1 MLLCA
6 NPGARYTA
14 KKERID
20 QAVQRVLTS
29 GWYILGKEV
38 ETFEAAFAS
47 YCDTAHAIGVGS
59 GTEALHLALGSL
71 GIGSGDEVITVSHTA
86 TATVSA
92 IELAGAT
99 PVLVDIE
106 PDYFTIDPKKI
117 EAAMTTRTRAIMPVH
132 LYGQAADMAPIMA
145 IAKEH
150 SLKVIEDCA
159 QAHGATYRGACV
171 GGIGDM
177 GCFSFYPTK
186 NLGAIGDGGMVVT
199 NDAALCVR
207 AQRMREY
214 GWDTKRNATEPGWN
228 TRLDEIQAAI
238 LNDLLPCLDQDNA
251 RRQKIAAIYDQSL
264 EGLGLILPRRRDNVE
279 HVFHLYV
286 VETDQRDALIH
297 YLRNHEIAAGIHY
310 AQPTHLHD
318 AYRGRIKIPAP
329 LINTECAADR
339 ILSLPMYPELL
350 DEEIDRI
357 IAATT
362 HFFGDESALIA

>member
-6 NPGARYTA
+6 NPGARYA
-14 KKERID
+14 ANRHRID
-20 QAVQRVLTS
+20 QAVQRVLAS

-47 YCDTAHAIGVGS
+47 YCDAAHAVGVGS

-71 GIGSGDEVITVSHTA
+71 GIGAGDQVITVSHTA

-106 PDYFTIDPKKI
+106 PDYFTIDPIKI
-117 EAAMTTRTRAIMPVH
+117 EAAITSRTRAIIPVH
-132 LYGQAADMAPIMA
+132 LYGQVADMAPIMTV
-145 IAKEH
+145 AKKH
-150 SLKVIEDCA
+150 GLKVIEDCA
-159 QAHGATYRGACV
+159 QAHGATYRGARV

-186 NLGAIGDGGMVVT
+186 NLGAMGDGGMVVT
-199 NDAALCVR
+199 NDAALYER
-207 AQRMREY
+207 ARRLREY

-228 TRLDEIQAAI
+228 TRLDELQAAI
-238 LNDLLPCLDQDNA
+238 LNDLLPCLDKDNA
-251 RRQKIAAIYDQSL
+251 RRMDIAAYYDQAL
-264 EGLGLILPRRRDNVE
+264 EGLGLILPRRRDSME

-286 VETDQRDALIH
+286 VETGQRDALIH

-318 AYRGRIKIPAP
+318 AYQGRLKIPAP
-329 LINTECAADR
+329 LVNTERVAER

-350 DEEIDRI
+350 DEEIDRV

-362 HFFGDESALIA
+362 HFFRDESALRA